1 MRAKN
6 GRRKKRILVVDDHPI
21 MRDGISQLINQQ
33 ADLEVCGGASSGPE
47 ALEALSA
54 AAPDLLLVDISLAG
68 MDGIELIKTV
78 RKREPRLP
86 MLVLSM
92 HEEALYAERAVR
104 AGARG
109 YVMKHASSDTLL
121 EAMRKVLA
129 GKVALSPAMT
139 DKLLEKLTPGG
150 LAGDES
156 PMARLSDRELE
167 IFKMIG
173 HGLRPQRIA
182 EELCV
187 SVKTVET
194 YYSRIKQKLD
204 IKDASE
210 LLRMAIAW
218 RKDLDPPE
226 GSR

>member
-1 MRAKN
+1 MRKEI
-6 GRRKKRILVVDDHPI
+6 GRRKRRIFVVDDHPI
-21 MRDGISQLINQQ
+21 MRDGISQLIDQQ
-33 ADLEVCGGASSGPE
+33 ADLEVCGEASSAQE
-47 ALEALSA
+47 ALGNLA
-54 AAPDLLLVDISLAG
+54 AADPDLLLVDISLAG
-68 MDGIELIKTV
+68 MDGIELIKIV

-109 YVMKHASSDTLL
+109 YVMKHASSETLL
-121 EAMRKVLA
+121 TAIRRVLD
-129 GKVALSPAMT
+129 GKIALSPAMT
-139 DKLLEKLTPGG
+139 DTLLEKMIPDGQ
-150 LAGDES
+150 AGDQS
-156 PMARLSDRELE
+156 PIARLSDRELE

-182 EELCV
+182 EELKV

-194 YYSRIKQKLD
+194 YYSRIKQKLG
-204 IKDASE
+204 IRDASE
-210 LLRMAIAW
+210 LLQKAIAW
-218 RKDLDPPE
+218 RKDLDPPD